1 VKKNFGKKL
10 EVIQERIHKH
20 PENFWAND
28 NNILN
33 LINVVNDRVA
43 REKKNFG
50 INHLNMFINL
60 NIVKYLKD
68 KMI

>member
-1 VKKNFGKKL
+1 MIEL
-10 EVIQERIHKH
+10 
-20 PENFWAND
+20 PEK
-28 NNILN
+28 
-33 LINVVNDRVA
+33 
-43 REKKNFG
+43 KKNFG

>member
-1 VKKNFGKKL
+1 MKKNFGKKL
-10 EVIQERIHKH
+10 EVIQEKIHKH

-43 REKKNFG
+43 REKKNFVL
-50 INHLNMFINL
+50 II
-60 NIVKYLKD
+60 
-68 KMI
+68 